1 MTEKEKG
8 AIPDQ
13 AAPQTN
19 DSADSTALETV
30 YHPLTWRSESPRAF
44 AARASAARAPT
55 PSAASG
61 VNHE

>member
-1 MTEKEKG
+1 MIKKEKG

-30 YHPLTWRSESPRAF
+30 YHPLTWRSEKPPRF
-44 AARASAARAPT
+44 RGKSKRRTRADAIRRKRGEA
-55 PSAASG
+55 
-61 VNHE
+61 